1 MAAILVLAF
10 SLAGCSSSSDSAD
23 YNKELLVQQ
32 ADAMISNF
40 SQMSEEDMETFKDM
54 SDLQLNLT
62 LMQSGFKME
71 ADNFVTMIDAW
82 NSGVEEC
89 GAYVSHE
96 DFEVEESAKS
106 IMLVAEAKYED
117 RNAEITFEFTK
128 DEEMKSFTAA
138 AKYSMGEIMK
148 KAGLNT
154 LLGMGTVFAVLIF
167 ISFIISLFG
176 LIGKNEERKA
186 QNDGITISAVA
197 IVSSSKPAKA
207 EDSIAPKA
215 VALPSGALIAPH
227 LSLSGDTGAL
237 AEISANAID
246 TRSESEIPPTASN
259 FLTKYAP
266 EGANAI
272 LRAISYFNI
281 SYHTKFHKGQV
292 KVFVAQKLR
301 FLGHR
306 ATH

>member
-1 MAAILVLAF
+1 MSQVVNAENGALQEIFLKPLPSSIFALNFTFLLFASNV
-10 SLAGCSSSSDSAD
+10 SSSTHLGFPENPSNLESAFF
-23 YNKELLVQQ
+23 
-32 ADAMISNF
+32 AS
-40 SQMSEEDMETFKDM
+40 
-54 SDLQLNLT
+54 
-62 LMQSGFKME
+62 SGF
-71 ADNFVTMIDAW
+71 
-82 NSGVEEC
+82 C
-89 GAYVSHE
+89 GDSTA
-96 DFEVEESAKS
+96 AKS
-106 IMLVAEAKYED
+106 AAAQD
-117 RNAEITFEFTK
+117 W
-128 DEEMKSFTAA
+128 SFTAHIEPPLEK
-138 AKYSMGEIMK
+138 KYSP
-148 KAGLNT
+148 
-154 LLGMGTVFAVLIF
+154 
-167 ISFIISLFG
+167 SPSL
-176 LIGKNEERKA
+176 EERKA

-215 VALPSGALIAPH
+215 VALPSEALIAPH

-237 AEISANAID
+237 AETSANAID

-272 LRAISYFNI
+272 LRAITYFNI

-306 ATH
+306 AAH

>member
-1 MAAILVLAF
+1 MKKKISLLAAILVLAF

-186 QNDGITISAVA
+186 KALKAAEEAAEAEAKKTETMTAEEMSADDLTDDLELVAVISAA
-197 IVSSSKPAKA
+197 IAASEGTSTDGFVVR
-207 EDSIAPKA
+207 SIKKRRKN
-215 VALPSGALIAPH
+215 SQW
-227 LSLSGDTGAL
+227 
-237 AEISANAID
+237 
-246 TRSESEIPPTASN
+246 
-259 FLTKYAP
+259 K
-266 EGANAI
+266 
-272 LRAISYFNI
+272 
-281 SYHTKFHKGQV
+281 
-292 KVFVAQKLR
+292 
-301 FLGHR
+301 
-306 ATH
+306 